1 MERELQEEIMMRR
14 DKEVRDIR
22 EERLFQV
29 RKILLIRHPAQRALG
44 TPKERD
50 QEVRDIKEERLFQF
64 RGPFVKYRV
73 IRRSGTSGI
82 GDSSID

>member
-29 RKILLIRHPAQRALG
+29 RISGRRGSSRSGYQGREALPGQDIR
-44 TPKERD
+44 
-50 QEVRDIKEERLFQF
+50 EERLFQVRISGR
-64 RGPFVKYRV
+64 RGSS
-73 IRRSGTSGI
+73 RSGHYH
-82 GDSSID
+82 SSSQGVYR